1 MLELVEDSL
10 WASHPIVPSEG
21 GIQLDYVDERS
32 VEQLQG
38 NSD

>member
-1 MLELVEDSL
+1 MLELVEESL

-21 GIQLDYVDERS
+21 QLDYVDERS